1 MHFVVQQKQTQHCKA
16 IVFQL
21 KIRKRGSS
29 RDGAGSNLGDA
40 TVSGGVYEG
49 TSLSSCQPYGRKQRG
64 TKVFLDE
71 GERGE

>member
-40 TVSGGVYEG
+40 TVSGGVKQDINFSSWELNLG
-49 TSLSSCQPYGRKQRG
+49 SLDGNQE
-64 TKVFLDE
+64 F
-71 GERGE
+71 